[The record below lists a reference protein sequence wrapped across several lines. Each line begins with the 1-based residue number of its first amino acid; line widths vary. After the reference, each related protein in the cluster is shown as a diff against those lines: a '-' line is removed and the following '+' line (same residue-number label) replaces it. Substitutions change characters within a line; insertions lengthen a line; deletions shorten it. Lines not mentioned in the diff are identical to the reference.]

1 MSVNN
6 AGLARAPGGVNA
18 LPLFYRY
25 EYDQLN
31 RLLRMRSYKGLN
43 NASNQWTP
51 LAINDYNEDVVYDP
65 NGNILQ
71 YSRNGSP
78 ELSNPTA
85 MDDLTYEYYSGK
97 NQLKRVTDAVSSS
110 NYTVDIDQQSAT
122 ENYVYDAIG
131 NLIEDKAE
139 GITAIDWTVY
149 GKISSIAKSGG
160 TIRYV
165 YDAAGN
171 RVAKMYNG
179 DTTIYVRDA
188 SGNVMSVYERKQT
201 GAVEQ
206 LEVHLY
212 GSSRLG
218 MVTRRTAVDS
228 LDIPLDGGYGNAK
241 ELTFTRAE
249 KIFELSNHL
258 GNVLVTISDRRLAVD
273 DGNGDIAYYE
283 ADVVTAND
291 YYPFGML
298 MPGRSYSATAAYRY
312 GFNGKENDNEVKGEG
327 GQQDYGM
334 RIYDPRLGRF
344 LSVDPLKAEFPW
356 NSPYAF
362 AEGDPILNID
372 LDGGEKKHYLLIKNG
387 GNTTLFLSH
396 EEDIYETVPIYTN
409 STIYF
414 LGQSIDYRTKV
425 GERTVKNQRAEYV
438 VHGLVSYNLGLDGD
452 MGVYDI
458 NVSWTFS
465 SYELMKQAES
475 DGGIGA
481 DKDWSWM
488 NSDQSL
494 SIGIT
499 IGLYNNLEAE
509 FETGGMR
516 GLWSSRGKLSNEA
529 ARKWYLSQE
538 AKISSQLN
546 SKLSLKAQA
555 RQAFELRNKIRTEA
569 RQLMKDQELAK
580 QLDINEP
587 NMSWDEI
594 ILKYQNEGYKDDAL
608 WNKIIEGSQKSRE
621 SVNQSLNVKPPINNQ

>member
-6 AGLARAPGGVNA
+6 AGLARASGGVNA

-85 MDDLTYEYYSGK
+85 MDDLAYEYYSGK

-110 NYTVDIDQQSAT
+110 NYTVDIDQQTST

-179 DTTIYVRDA
+179 DTTVYVRDA

-298 MPGRSYSATAAYRY
+298 MPGRSYSATGAYRY
-312 GFNGKENDNEVKGEG
+312 GFNGKENDNEVKGESN
-327 GQQDYGM
+327 QIAFEA

-344 LSVDPLKAEFPW
+344 LSCDPLEDKY
-356 NSPYAF
+356 PYQSTCVF
-362 AEGDPILNID
+362 AHNNPVALIDYLGMGDPPTLNWEYFSKRHVLSGD
-372 LDGGEKKHYLLIKNG
+372 FSVNTPSGG
-387 GNTTLFLSH
+387 
-396 EEDIYETVPIYTN
+396 TN
-409 STIYF
+409 SVITNPAW
-414 LGQSIDYRTKV
+414 QNES
-425 GERTVKNQRAEYV
+425 TVK
-438 VHGLVSYNLGLDGD
+438 S
-452 MGVYDI
+452 
-458 NVSWTFS
+458 F
-465 SYELMKQAES
+465 
-475 DGGIGA
+475 
-481 DKDWSWM
+481 
-488 NSDQSL
+488 
-494 SIGIT
+494 
-499 IGLYNNLEAE
+499 
-509 FETGGMR
+509 F
-516 GLWSSRGKLSNEA
+516 NEA
-529 ARKWYLSQE
+529 L
-538 AKISSQLN
+538 
-546 SKLSLKAQA
+546 
-555 RQAFELRNKIRTEA
+555 
-569 RQLMKDQELAK
+569 ELAK
-580 QLDINEP
+580 KSGKTETNVTLKNGTKWSINTKTGHFNPISGEGIT
-587 NMSWDEI
+587 NLTNQEI
-594 ILKYQNEGYKDDAL
+594 ALLRSAKKGGAAGETIFANIAKNKSLTGTFSEGMQTAL
-608 WNKIIEGSQKSRE
+608 NSLAKIEGITDATALKHIGGHLPASAATTELANAANKNFGSGAWKYAKWGGGLL
-621 SVNQSLNVKPPINNQ
+621 SLLVWHQICMKFIIAIIRQEL

>member
-1 MSVNN
+1 
-6 AGLARAPGGVNA
+6 
-18 LPLFYRY
+18 
-25 EYDQLN
+25 
-31 RLLRMRSYKGLN
+31 
-43 NASNQWTP
+43 
-51 LAINDYNEDVVYDP
+51 
-65 NGNILQ
+65 
-71 YSRNGSP
+71 
-78 ELSNPTA
+78 
-85 MDDLTYEYYSGK
+85 
-97 NQLKRVTDAVSSS
+97 
-110 NYTVDIDQQSAT
+110 
-122 ENYVYDAIG
+122 
-131 NLIEDKAE
+131 
-139 GITAIDWTVY
+139 
-149 GKISSIAKSGG
+149 
-160 TIRYV
+160 
-165 YDAAGN
+165 
-171 RVAKMYNG
+171 
-179 DTTIYVRDA
+179 
-188 SGNVMSVYERKQT
+188 
-201 GAVEQ
+201 
-206 LEVHLY
+206 
-212 GSSRLG
+212 
-218 MVTRRTAVDS
+218 
-228 LDIPLDGGYGNAK
+228 
-241 ELTFTRAE
+241 
-249 KIFELSNHL
+249 
-258 GNVLVTISDRRLAVD
+258 VD

-298 MPGRSYSATAAYRY
+298 MPGRAYSATGAYRY